1 MKKLVLAGLALLLS
15 QLSLAAPKVLLV
27 GAAPVQLGKLEMLQ
41 PLAKEQG
48 LTLDVKMLD
57 NQASLTPDQL
67 KGYDFLAID
76 AAYGPAVAML
86 QTQLLPSL
94 KNTEFPWLWLK
105 RDGNQSHKLPE
116 ELVQQLGVYYSNGG
130 KHNYSGYFCTLKA
143 HLTQQKAQCAAP
155 KIYPEAAI
163 YHPSAHSEVFTS
175 LKDFLVFKKTGKI
188 VNTATAAKPD
198 GLTGASKLMAKVGA
212 AMGKST
218 DKAPS
223 LLPENTPVIGILFH
237 KSYMDS
243 GLTQPLDSLIEK
255 LEKRGALVL
264 PIYASAMKSGEITS
278 LVTYQGK
285 ARLDVLINQQIML
298 NSAGRKEEL
307 EALGASVLQTINYHK
322 GDVAAWEKDNI
333 GLTPMDIPF
342 YLSEPEYAGL
352 MDPVVISV
360 SSKNDAQQPIAR
372 QMDAV
377 VNKAMN
383 LAQLKLASHKDIKT
397 AILFY
402 NYPPGEK
409 NLGASFL
416 NVPRS
421 LETLL
426 ADYQA
431 RGYEVKT
438 LKEQELIDELT
449 SLLAPYYRPEK
460 LVELVKQ
467 NKAGKLPLKEY
478 LAWFNALP
486 KTVQNRINERWG
498 APEKASL
505 KVAGENYFAIPALKL
520 GNQYIMPQPP
530 RSEREADKEKQL
542 YHDTKTPPS
551 HSYLATYFWLKN
563 TAKVN
568 AVVHFGTHGSQE
580 WQPGKERG
588 LDMLDDPMLT
598 IGDIPVIY
606 PYIVDNIGE
615 ALQTKRRGRAVTISH
630 STPAFGPAGLH
641 TQLTAL
647 HELLHQWLHI
657 TDGEVKNQTQKSIK
671 EKAAELKLDK
681 DLNLDLTKND
691 FKDSVDQLHV
701 HLHDIALANQ
711 PLGLARFG
719 VPSDSDLR
727 LFTVQQMLGEKFLEA
742 FYKSRKNWPKN
753 IDEPKELV
761 AMDYE
766 KFKQGE
772 LWKWLDAHIRGNQV
786 EKNKSLQP
794 FATQGQE
801 FWKLL
806 TNNQELNGFFT
817 ALEGRYVPTSYGGDP
832 IKNPDTLPTGRNLY
846 GFDPSRIPTPEAW
859 EAGKKAAEQLLE
871 QHKAQNGTYP
881 TKLAFTLW
889 SVETMRHLG
898 MLEAQAFALM
908 GYKPVWGQGSR
919 ITGIEKIPA
928 KELGR
933 PRVDVVISATGLYR
947 DHFPQVMKWLA
958 QAADE
963 ASQLDE
969 PNNPIAR
976 NSLEI
981 ERSLMAT
988 GMSKED
994 ARLAARTRIFSSES
1008 GAYSTGL
1015 EDATLSSDSFGETK
1029 TGEQDRKAGEEKLA
1043 KLYLDRMQYAYGPD
1057 ESRWGEKSKVN
1068 VYGEQLKGVQG
1079 AVLSRSSNLYGMLT
1093 TDDPFQY
1100 LGGIGLAVRHLTGQ
1114 SPSLY
1119 ISNLRDGNNTRA
1131 ETAAGFLAKDL
1142 RTRYLHP
1149 GWIKQMQKEGYSGA
1163 LEVLGSANNLWG
1175 WQVVSPEVVRDDQ
1188 WQEYKEVYIDDKYKL
1203 DINQWFEKN
1212 HPQAQAQLI
1221 ERMLEAAR
1229 KEYWKTDAKTLQELA
1244 ERYSELAQKYDVQTD
1259 NERFKDYVAQAAAGF
1274 GLMSPAEFKA
1284 QPQAKPQPAPESAAA
1299 PKEVQQ
1305 VQGQKLEKQPQATE
1319 PQPYDWL
1326 TLFGI
1331 ALVLVTVLAG
1341 AWRQRIKAQGAG
1353 SA

>member
-1 MKKLVLAGLALLLS
+1 MKKLVLACLFLMFSEFVLAT
-15 QLSLAAPKVLLV
+15 PKVLFL
-27 GAAPVQLGKLEMLQ
+27 GAAPVQEGKLEMLQ
-41 PLAKEQG
+41 PLALQQG
-48 LTLDVKMLD
+48 VQLDFKMLE
-57 NQASLTPDQL
+57 NNSALTPDDL

-86 QTQLLPSL
+86 QTQLLPSI
-94 KNTEFPWLWLK
+94 KNTEFSWLWLR
-105 RDGNQSHKLPE
+105 RDGNKSHKLPA
-116 ELVQQLGVYYSNGG
+116 ELVEKLALYYSNGG
-130 KHNYSGYFCTLKA
+130 QKNYSGYFCTLNNY
-143 HLTQQKAQCAAP
+143 LTQQAKSCSEP

-163 YHPSAHSEVFTS
+163 YHPSAHGEVFTN
-175 LKDFLVFKKTGKI
+175 LQDFLNFKQ
-188 VNTATAAKPD
+188 N
-198 GLTGASKLMAKVGA
+198 GLV
-212 AMGKST
+212 
-218 DKAPS
+218 APS
-223 LLPENTPVIGILFH
+223 TKPQAPSGQPTIGILFH

-243 GLTQPLDSLIEK
+243 GLTHSLDALIEK

-264 PIYASAMKSGEITS
+264 PIYASAMNSGEITS
-278 LVTYQGK
+278 LVTYQGQP
-285 ARLDVLINQQIML
+285 RLDVLINLQIML
-298 NSAGRKEEL
+298 NSAGRKAEL
-307 EALGASVLQTINYHK
+307 ESLGASVLQAINYHK
-322 GDVAAWEKDNI
+322 GDVEAWQQDNI

-342 YLSEPEYAGL
+342 YISEPEYAGL
-352 MDPVVISV
+352 IDPIVISA
-360 SSKNDAQQPIAR
+360 SNKNDTQQPIER
-372 QMDAV
+372 QVNAV

-383 LAQLKLASHKDIKT
+383 LAKLKHANHNEIKT

-426 ADYQA
+426 ADYKA
-431 RGYEVKT
+431 RGYDVKT
-438 LKEQELIDELT
+438 LSEQELIDELT
-449 SLLAPYYRPEK
+449 SLLAPFYRPEK
-460 LVELVKQ
+460 LADLVKQ
-467 NKAGKLPLKEY
+467 GKAGKLSMQEY
-478 LAWFNALP
+478 KAWFNALP
-486 KTVQNRINERWG
+486 KAVKERINARWG
-498 APEKASL
+498 TPEQASL
-505 KVAGENYFAIPALKL
+505 KVAKQDYFAIPALKL
-520 GNQYIMPQPP
+520 GKQVIMPQPP

-551 HSYLATYFWLKN
+551 HSYLATYLWLKQELN
-563 TAKVN
+563 VDAL
-568 AVVHFGTHGSQE
+568 VHFGTHGSQE

-630 STPAFGPAGLH
+630 NTPAFGPAGLH
-641 TQLTAL
+641 TELTHL

-657 TDGEVKNQTQKSIK
+657 TEGEVRNQTEMSIK
-671 EKAAELKLDK
+671 AKAAELNLDK
-681 DLNLDLTKND
+681 DLGLDLANSEVTKH
-691 FKDSVDQLHV
+691 FAKIVEQLHI

-727 LFTVQQMLGEKFLEA
+727 LFTVQQMLGNDLLEA
-742 FYKSRKNWPKN
+742 FYHSRNDWPAS
-753 IDEPKELV
+753 IDEPKDLI

-766 KFKQGE
+766 HFKEGE
-772 LWKWLDAHIRGNQV
+772 LWHWLDAHVRGNQA
-786 EKNKSLQP
+786 ENNPTLQP
-794 FATQGQE
+794 LVEQGKH
-801 FWKLL
+801 FWNLL

-832 IKNPDTLPTGRNLY
+832 IKNPDSLPTGRNLY

-871 QHKAQNGTYP
+871 QHKEQNGVYP
-881 TKLAFTLW
+881 TKLAFSLW

-928 KELGR
+928 SELGR

-958 QAADE
+958 QAADQ

-976 NSLEI
+976 NSLDI
-981 ERSLMAT
+981 ERSLLAS
-988 GMSKED
+988 GMKKEE

-1015 EDATLSSDSFGETK
+1015 DDATLASDSFGETNS
-1029 TGEQDRKAGEEKLA
+1029 GAQDRKASDEKLA
-1043 KLYLDRMQYAYGPD
+1043 KLYLERMQYAYGPD
-1057 ESRWGEKSKVN
+1057 ESRWGEKSEVN
-1068 VYGEQLKGVQG
+1068 VYSEQLKGVQG

-1100 LGGIGLAVRHLTGQ
+1100 LGGIGLAVRHLTGE

-1119 ISNLRDGNNTRA
+1119 ISNLRDSNNTRA
-1131 ETAAGFLAKDL
+1131 ETAAGFLARDL

-1149 GWIKQMQKEGYSGA
+1149 GWIKEMQKEGYSGA
-1163 LEVLGSANNLWG
+1163 LEILGSANNLWG
-1175 WQVVSPEVVRDDQ
+1175 WQVVSPEIVRDDQ
-1188 WQEYKEVYIDDKYKL
+1188 WQEYKEVYLDDKFDL
-1203 DINQWFEKN
+1203 GINEWFEKN
-1212 HPQAQAQLI
+1212 HPHAQAQLI

-1229 KEYWKTDAKTLQELA
+1229 KEYWSTDEKTLQDLA
-1244 ERYSELAQKYDVQTD
+1244 ERYQQLAQKYDVQTD
-1259 NERFKDYVAQAAAGF
+1259 NQRFKDYLQQAAAGF
-1274 GLMSPAEFKA
+1274 GLMSPAEFKQMQEQNPA
-1284 QPQAKPQPAPESAAA
+1284 QPENSAAQ
-1299 PKEVQQ
+1299 PEQS
-1305 VQGQKLEKQPQATE
+1305 VQGQKLEKQQQPDATE
-1319 PQPYDWL
+1319 PQPYDWITFAGL
-1326 TLFGI
+1326 
-1331 ALVLVTVLAG
+1331 ALVVLAFAAG
-1341 AWRQRIKAQGAG
+1341 GLRQRTLGAG
-1353 SA
+1353 RSAHTHTALSTKP